1 MPNPRVFLDVAIG
14 DNAPRR
20 VTAELYAHAVPRTA
34 ENFRCLCTGERGGAL
49 RYKGSAF
56 HRIIPGAWR
65 RARARGCAAS
75 VLRACASPRSA
86 ARALPAAAPPRLLRG
101 C

>member
-65 RARARGCAAS
+65 RARGRGGAPRASCA
-75 VLRACASPRSA
+75 LRLA
-86 ARALPAAAPPRLLRG
+86 ARALPAAAPPCLLRG